1 VMRWHG
7 RCAALAGHQRRA
19 VARRTLATRRLGQV
33 VLCGVNSGSEFACG
47 WRGDATLRAGGDLRR
62 RCCAEV
68 AGAVRVWLGTAVR
81 ADGRCRGLVRR
92 GLERARG
99 RTGRPGRRACTRVS
113 ERAGCGVARLC
124 SWRRGVHGSA
134 SVCTHVCA
142 GCGACT
148 RAGAAASCCC
158 AGGRGGPRGA
168 RCGGPGACTRGE
180 EGQPGR
186 ACSGRR
192 KGREGRAR
200 GEREERE
207 ERFAPDPRR
216 AVGHAQRRS
225 PVLGRVRAR
234 GKGEQGDGYGCR
246 VGSSGGRAEK
256 GLSSTTQNLL
266 NHFIA

>member
-1 VMRWHG
+1 MMRWHG

-134 SVCTHVCA
+134 SVCTHACA

-148 RAGAAASCCC
+148 RVWAAASCCC

-192 KGREGRAR
+192 KGREGGEICAGSAVRGRPHAAPIARAR
-200 GEREERE
+200 SGACAAGCVRGS
-207 ERFAPDPRR
+207 R
-216 AVGHAQRRS
+216 ANRVMDSGVG
-225 PVLGRVRAR
+225 
-234 GKGEQGDGYGCR
+234 
-246 VGSSGGRAEK
+246 VGSFGDREIGRK
-256 GLSSTTQNLL
+256 SSEL
-266 NHFIA
+266 ND